1 MVTPH
6 YLKKC
11 LKYWT
16 YERSEPSC
24 ELQAELIKIAHLSK
38 KEFDEERERLELE
51 LKVKYEDD

>member
-38 KEFDEERERLELE
+38 EEFDEARKQLE
-51 LKVKYEDD
+51 LKLRVEV

>member
-16 YERSEPSC
+16 YTKSEPSC
-24 ELQAELIKIAHLSK
+24 ELQAELIKIADLSK
-38 KEFDEERERLELE
+38 KEFDEKRKELE
-51 LKVKYEDD
+51 LKLEEA